1 MKARTIAA
9 GLLIAWFGVACAAPQ
24 AQRLKDVLPG
34 TWTQERLLKGV
45 EPAVFEV
52 SPKEC
57 AVLYEALGGASRSED
72 GQGFANAS
80 GTYLLARDVKD
91 EGLDE
96 VMDRA
101 GRTCSTM
108 RMRYDS
114 AHIVYAVERE
124 VGKGVVLRL
133 TAVDDGGQQIAHM
146 LIGVR
151 SGSGSTRLVRVLNTE
166 HSLTEADS
174 AALRLALNPE
184 IAL

>member
-1 MKARTIAA
+1 M
-9 GLLIAWFGVACAAPQ
+9 
-24 AQRLKDVLPG
+24 
-34 TWTQERLLKGV
+34 
-45 EPAVFEV
+45 EPAVSEV

-57 AVLYEALGGASRSED
+57 AALYEALRGASGSEE

-80 GTYLLARDVKD
+80 GTYLLARDIKGM
-91 EGLDE
+91 GLDE

-101 GRTCSTM
+101 GRACSTM

-114 AHIVYAVERE
+114 AHIVYAIERE

-133 TAVDDGGQQIAHM
+133 TATDDGGQQIAHM
-146 LIGVR
+146 LVGVR
-151 SGSGSTRLVRVLNTE
+151 SGSELTRLVRVLNTE

-184 IAL
+184 ITL